1 MTTSTCGPLHWTN
14 FCCLALPP
22 MATVAILG
30 QPSVRSQQVPGPLQ
44 AEVRE
49 LGQAAAPQWPGRG
62 LRILQSNPPTKAH
75 FICKSPRPRAVFA
88 VDLTN
93 STRDGGN
100 KPVIR
105 RHRCRQELNIIKECV
120 GSARAGAARLP
131 QTFRKCCFKTISDFG
146 AQRWEALTTSLK
158 SMSAL

>member
-14 FCCLALPP
+14 FCCLALPS
-22 MATVAILG
+22 MATAAILG
-30 QPSVRSQQVPGPLQ
+30 QPSLRRQQLPGPSQ

-93 STRDGGN
+93 LMPDGGN
-100 KPVIR
+100 EPVIR
-105 RHRCRQELNIIKECV
+105 RHRCRQELNIVKDDVWALRELVLPACRTRLENV
-120 GSARAGAARLP
+120 VSRRFLTLGLSAGRL
-131 QTFRKCCFKTISDFG
+131 
-146 AQRWEALTTSLK
+146 
-158 SMSAL
+158 